1 MPYTNQMTIAQ
12 WIQNLTNDSIGIT
25 QSINSA
31 YTHVQKWNA
40 LYGGQTP
47 TQLLALPVFSG
58 MTVTD
63 ITNMQNILSAITN
76 MYNALNGIPSGT
88 NNYQFFEVFM

>member
-40 LYGGQTP
+40 LYGGP
-47 TQLLALPVFSG
+47 TLAIISL
-58 MTVTD
+58 
-63 ITNMQNILSAITN
+63 
-76 MYNALNGIPSGT
+76 NAMSLESLYHTLCI
-88 NNYQFFEVFM
+88 F